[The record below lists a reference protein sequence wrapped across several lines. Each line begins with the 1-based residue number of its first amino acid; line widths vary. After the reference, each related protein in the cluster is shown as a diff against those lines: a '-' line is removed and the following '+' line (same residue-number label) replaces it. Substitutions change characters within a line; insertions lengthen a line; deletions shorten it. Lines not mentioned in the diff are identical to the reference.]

1 VNKIVFLDIETNK
14 LDPATA
20 VPIQI
25 AALAVNS
32 KSLKIV
38 GEFEAK
44 VKFDLGSADPK
55 ALQRNS
61 YNKEV
66 WESEATAPHVVAAAL
81 EDFFDRHAT
90 WTRTSIGSGKRKTW
104 CEVAGHNISFYDGPI
119 LNRWLYNLRGVF
131 SVAALWTTGPLDTM
145 HWAKC
150 KEFEWGRRFVNGLS
164 LGALCK
170 CFGINIENEH
180 DALADVIATVELA
193 KRLAGIDA

>member
-1 VNKIVFLDIETNK
+1 MNKIVFLDIETNK

-25 AALAVNS
+25 AALAVIS
-32 KSLKIV
+32 KTFEVID
-38 GEFEAK
+38 EFEAK
-44 VKFDLGSADPK
+44 VKFDLKTADPK
-55 ALQRNS
+55 ALLRNS

-66 WESEATAPHVVAAAL
+66 WENEAVAPHVVATTL

-90 WTRTSIGSGKRKTW
+90 WARRTISSGRRKTW
-104 CEVAGHNISFYDGPI
+104 CEVAGHNITFYDGPI
-119 LNRWLYNLRGVF
+119 LNRWLYSLRGVG
-131 SVAALWTTGPLDTM
+131 SVAAFWTTGPLDTM
-145 HWAKC
+145 HWAKA
-150 KEFEWGRRFVNGLS
+150 KEFERGLRFERGLS

-170 CFGINIENEH
+170 YFNIKIENEH

>member
-1 VNKIVFLDIETNK
+1 MNKIVFLDIETNK
-14 LDPATA
+14 LDPQTA

-25 AALAVNS
+25 AAIAVVS
-32 KSLKIV
+32 ETLEVID
-38 GEFEAK
+38 EFETK
-44 VKFDLGSADPK
+44 VDFNLKSADPK

-66 WESEATAPHVVAAAL
+66 WEVEAVAPHIAAGAL
-81 EDFFDRHAT
+81 EAFFDRHAT

-119 LNRWLYNLRGVF
+119 LNRWLYGLRGVG

-145 HWAKC
+145 HWAKA
-150 KEFEWGRRFVNGLS
+150 KELECGIRFVNGLS

-170 CFGINIENEH
+170 YFDIKIVNEH
-180 DALADVIATVELA
+180 DALDDVLATV
-193 KRLAGIDA
+193 RLAHELRVM

>member
-1 VNKIVFLDIETNK
+1 MNKIVFLDIETNK
-14 LDPATA
+14 LDPQTA

-25 AALAVNS
+25 AAIAVVS
-32 KSLKIV
+32 ETLEVID
-38 GEFEAK
+38 EFEAK
-44 VKFDLGSADPK
+44 VEFDLKSADPK

-66 WESEATAPHVVAAAL
+66 WEVEAVAPHIAAGAL
-81 EDFFDRHAT
+81 EAFFGRYAT

-119 LNRWLYNLRGVF
+119 LNRWLYGLRGVG

-145 HWAKC
+145 HWAKA
-150 KEFEWGRRFVNGLS
+150 KEFECGIRFMNGLS

-170 CFGINIENEH
+170 YFDIKIVNEH
-180 DALADVIATVELA
+180 DALDDVLATV
-193 KRLAGIDA
+193 RLAHELRVM

>member
-1 VNKIVFLDIETNK
+1 MNKIVFLDIETNK
-14 LDPATA
+14 LDPQTA

-25 AALAVNS
+25 AAVAAVS
-32 KSLKIV
+32 ETLEVID
-38 GEFEAK
+38 EFETK
-44 VKFDLGSADPK
+44 VEFDLKSADPK

-66 WESEATAPHVVAAAL
+66 WEAEAVAPHVAAAAL
-81 EDFFDRHAT
+81 EAFFDRHAT

-119 LNRWLYNLRGVF
+119 LNRWLYALRGVG

-145 HWAKC
+145 HWAKA
-150 KEFEWGRRFVNGLS
+150 KEFECGIRFVNGLS

-170 CFGINIENEH
+170 YFNIKIENEH
-180 DALADVIATVELA
+180 DALDDVLATVELA
-193 KRLAGIDA
+193 YELRVM